1 MRANA
6 LRLWLIGILVV
17 AAILSVVA
25 RKADSPALGWFDT
38 AVFLVGVGVY
48 IRWRRTVL
56 RERRGRVFDQEA
68 KTDEARSRPDR

>member
-17 AAILSVVA
+17 AATLSVVA
-25 RKADSPALGWFDT
+25 KKVDSPALGWFDT
-38 AVFLVGVGVY
+38 AVFVVGVAVY